1 MPRSLPDLNRA
12 NAMRTRMISR
22 EPSVYLTLEAKVARE
37 NRGIFVSMLVG
48 AIFSLIAAFVL
59 AVEAVEL
66 AGNPFARLSC
76 SINTVINC
84 ATVAS
89 HPSASIFGFPNS
101 FLGLLAE
108 PVVITV
114 AIAGIGGVKFP
125 RKFMFAAQ
133 ICYTLGFLFAYS
145 LLYTSTFEIG
155 ALCPWCLL
163 VTLSTTLVFFSMTR
177 YNIGENNLYLSD
189 KLARRANE
197 LIKKDYDTLSMGLLL
212 VTVTTVIVVKYG
224 SALFA

>member
-1 MPRSLPDLNRA
+1 MSP
-12 NAMRTRMISR
+12 
-22 EPSVYLTLEAKVARE
+22 TLADKAARE
-37 NRGIFVSMLVG
+37 NRGIFISMLVG

-76 SINTVINC
+76 SINAVINC
-84 ATVAS
+84 ATVAV
-89 HPSASIFGFPNS
+89 HPSASLFGFPNA

-114 AIAGIGGVKFP
+114 AIAGMGGVKFP

-133 ICYTLGFLFAYS
+133 VCYTLGFLFAYY
-145 LLYTSTFEIG
+145 LLFMSTFVIG

-163 VTLSTTLVFFSMTR
+163 VTLSTTFVFFSMTR
-177 YNIGENNLYLSD
+177 YNIGEGNLYLSD
-189 KLARRANE
+189 KFAKKANAF
-197 LIKKDYDTLSMGLLL
+197 IKKDYDTLSMALLII
-212 VTVTTVIVVKYG
+212 VVAAVIVAKYG